1 VRCYGAFTMMT
12 RSVRPARRGF
22 HAAAASCAVVLAFW
36 SLCQSGAQETPPARP
51 PDEGPSRRV
60 ALPGTAG
67 HGRDIYATRGCAAC
81 HAATFEQEAKDG
93 LLRAGHPLEG
103 AAHRGTWW
111 NGRITTDAGD
121 ASEFCLRSFIDPNTE
136 GFTPE
141 ERKAL
146 VLFMQELGSERGVSP
161 LVLLRRDAG
170 DVDLSSGD
178 AGRGRKVWDRACLAC
193 HVDTPP
199 EVERLIKPLSAA
211 QIAGIVRLGSGTMPF
226 FQVDRLP
233 APMVA
238 DVVAYLDSLRE
249 KPSP

>member
-1 VRCYGAFTMMT
+1 MTT
-12 RSVRPARRGF
+12 RSRSPFLRGAG
-22 HAAAASCAVVLAFW
+22 AAAACVAVLLAFW
-36 SLCQSGAQETPPARP
+36 SLGLGGAQDNPPARP

-67 HGRDIYATRGCAAC
+67 HGEDIYATRGCAAC
-81 HAATFEQEAKDG
+81 HATTFEQEAKDG

-178 AGRGRKVWDRACLAC
+178 PGRGRQVWQRACLAC
-193 HVDTPP
+193 HADTPP
-199 EVERLIKPLSAA
+199 EVARLLKQLSAG

-238 DVVAYLDSLRE
+238 DVVAYLDSRRE